1 MSRTSYHYITLYFVQ
16 NKFVI
21 KIHLRVEI
29 SVVSNCL
36 QLVVLPLLFQL
47 LAEVQVVPERSNDD
61 DDEDD
66 RQNDGECRREVE
78 DDAEVLVAEV
88 DGDDV
93 SEKSDERRET
103 GDEKQVRHDDAR
115 QLADDQSP
123 VP

>member
-1 MSRTSYHYITLYFVQ
+1 MRRSSNHYITLYFVQ

-61 DDEDD
+61 DDKDD

-78 DDAEVLVAEV
+78 DDAEVVVAEV

-93 SEKSDERRET
+93 SEKSDERREA

>member
-1 MSRTSYHYITLYFVQ
+1 MRRSSNHYITLYFVQ

-36 QLVVLPLLFQL
+36 QLVVLSLLFQL

-78 DDAEVLVAEV
+78 DDAEVVVAEV

-93 SEKSDERRET
+93 SEKSDERREA

>member
-1 MSRTSYHYITLYFVQ
+1 MSRTSYHYITLYIVQ

-36 QLVVLPLLFQL
+36 QLVVLSLLFQL

-61 DDEDD
+61 DDKDD

-78 DDAEVLVAEV
+78 DDAEVVVAEV

-93 SEKSDERRET
+93 SEKSDERREA